1 MALKEEAA
9 ERKFPDNE
17 LLQRLIVVMD
27 DVQRCQSRSTEL
39 LNSKQSSKM
48 SLQEL
53 RALVDTMLNLPCV
66 MEQLAEVQVCSRSP
80 PPPPKPVL

>member
-1 MALKEEAA
+1 MALKEEAS

-17 LLQRLIVVMD
+17 LLQRLTAAMA

-39 LNSKQSSKM
+39 LNGNQSSKM

-53 RALVDTMLNLPCV
+53 RTLVDTIQNLPCV
-66 MEQLAEVQVCSRSP
+66 VEQLGEVQVC
-80 PPPPKPVL
+80 